1 MSGLFVPLDVEY
13 DSDDKIIEAGPL
25 AELLYIRS
33 LAFCKRTMKNGV
45 VMKSQLVVISRGLDG
60 ATTLA
65 RRLVKVGLWMDEG
78 DKWTI
83 PAWGK
88 RNKLAED
95 IVADKEAKKLASI
108 KGNHERWHVG
118 EEAKKSHSCPLC
130 YPKPDPKPD
139 PPPRSVGIPKPE
151 EEPKPEPQPEE
162 EEEPMNHPQDRYAGG
177 NDRQGIEAV
186 VTSLADR
193 LKYRDEEAV

>member
-13 DSDDKIIEAGPL
+13 DSDDKIILAGPL

-33 LAFCKRTMKNGV
+33 LAFCKRTMKNGIV
-45 VMKSQLVVISRGLDG
+45 SRTQLIVISRGLKSP
-60 ATTLA
+60 AKLA
-65 RRLVKVGLWMDEG
+65 AKLVEVGLWIDAG

-83 PAWGK
+83 PAWSK

-95 IVADKEAKKLASI
+95 IVADREHKKQASI

-118 EEAKKSHSCPLC
+118 EEAKRSLTCPLC

-139 PPPRSVGIPKPE
+139 PLFIASGIPKPE
-151 EEPKPEPQPEE
+151 PEEEPEPEPQPEE
-162 EEEPMNHPQDRYAGG
+162 EEEPFSSSARSLREDADAFGKLLQPQG
-177 NDRQGIEAV
+177 
-186 VTSLADR
+186 
-193 LKYRDEEAV
+193 

>member
-13 DSDDKIIEAGPL
+13 DSDDKIILAGPL

-45 VMKSQLVVISRGLDG
+45 VMKSQLVVISRALKQPDQ
-60 ATTLA
+60 LA
-65 RRLVKVGLWMDEG
+65 AKLVAVGLWIDNG

-83 PAWGK
+83 PAWSK

-95 IVADKEAKKLASI
+95 IIADKEMKKAASI

-118 EEAKKSHSCPLC
+118 EEAKRSLTCPLC

-139 PPPRSVGIPKPE
+139 RTSIPRGIPKPE
-151 EEPKPEPQPEE
+151 PEEEPQPEVE
-162 EEEPMNHPQDRYAGG
+162 PEEEPLPTSV
-177 NDRQGIEAV
+177 RQNITTDASIV
-186 VTSLADR
+186 SLADR
-193 LKYRDEEAV
+193 MFRDEAAS